1 MRGLLG
7 MNIKEVRLMRDT
19 FNIILLFLAIIYT
32 LLLSVFGG
40 DVVNYLQNIVMY
52 LIPIA
57 NTVVFNNTKR
67 R

>member
-7 MNIKEVRLMRDT
+7 INIKEVRLMRDT

>member
-7 MNIKEVRLMRDT
+7 INIKEVRLMRDT
-19 FNIILLFLAIIYT
+19 FNIIFLFLAIIYT

-52 LIPIA
+52 LIRIA

>member
-7 MNIKEVRLMRDT
+7 INIKEVRLMRDT
-19 FNIILLFLAIIYT
+19 FNIIFLFLAIIYT

>member
-7 MNIKEVRLMRDT
+7 INVKEVRLMRDT